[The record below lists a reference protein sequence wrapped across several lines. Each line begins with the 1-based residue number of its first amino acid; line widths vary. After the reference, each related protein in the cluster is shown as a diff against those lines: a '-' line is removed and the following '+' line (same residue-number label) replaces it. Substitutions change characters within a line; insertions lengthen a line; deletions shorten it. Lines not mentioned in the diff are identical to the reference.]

1 MRRIL
6 FVGNAGYIHTQRFA
20 THYRDRGVDVHVASF
35 QPGEIPGVTVHRLPD
50 FGLGKAG
57 FVFAVPW
64 LRRLGKALRPDVVNA
79 HYATSYGFVAA
90 AAHLHPL
97 VVTAWGTDVLLSPQ
111 ESRLLRAVVTY
122 ALRRAEI
129 VTTVAG
135 HMNEHVAALGVPA
148 DRIVAVPFG
157 VDTELFRLGPLR
169 RTGSEPVRIICTRN
183 FDTLYDIPT
192 LVRAVA
198 AIATDGTQV
207 HLDLVGRGPLRQ
219 DIEDQVAKSGL
230 QDRVTFHGHVD
241 HQTLVGLLQQADIF
255 VTPAVSD
262 GNNVSL
268 NEAMACGCF
277 PLATRIPANA
287 QWLEEGVTGILY
299 PPRDDAAL
307 AQALRRAIADP
318 ELRLAAQTVNRRVVE
333 QRASWQTCLA
343 RYDEIYAEAI
353 RRRRDAA

>member
-20 THYRDRGVDVHVASF
+20 THYSDRGVDVHVASF
-35 QPGEIPGVTVHRLPD
+35 QPGDIPGVTVHRLPD

-57 FVFAVPW
+57 FVLAVPY
-64 LRRLGKALRPDVVNA
+64 LRQLGKALQPDIVNA

-90 AAHLHPL
+90 AANLHPL

-111 ESRLLRAVVTY
+111 ESRLLRAVVRF
-122 ALRRAEI
+122 ALRHAEM
-129 VTTVAG
+129 VTTVAA
-135 HMNEHVAALGVPA
+135 HMNEPVAALGVPV

-157 VDTELFRLGPLR
+157 VDTELFRLGPPR
-169 RTGSEPVRIICTRN
+169 GTGDGSVRIICTRN

-192 LVRAVA
+192 LIRAVA
-198 AIATDGTQV
+198 AIAADATRI

-219 DIEDQVAKSGL
+219 EIERQVANSGL
-230 QDRVTFHGHVD
+230 QDRVTFHGHVN
-241 HQTLVGLLQQADIF
+241 HETLVGLLQQADIF
-255 VTPAVSD
+255 VTPAISD

-277 PLATRIPANA
+277 PVATRIAANQ
-287 QWLEEGVTGILY
+287 QWLDDGVTGILY
-299 PPRDDAAL
+299 PSRDAAAL

-318 ELRLAAQTVNRRVVE
+318 PLRAAARLVNRRVIE
-333 QRASWQTCLA
+333 QRASWQACLDL
-343 RYDEIYAEAI
+343 YDEIYADAI
-353 RRRRDAA
+353 RRWRETA